1 MSNTVIIKG
10 NKHGIT
16 VVLNG
21 DDSFADLKN
30 SVREKFRQSAAFFGK
45 ADMALAFEGR
55 FLSEDQQIQLMEI
68 IQEETEMNI
77 LCIVDLDKDRDA
89 LFEAAVKTQT
99 ELHTTVMP
107 AVRQKACF
115 IREHS
120 VPDRFLNLRQV

>member
-45 ADMALAFEGR
+45 LIWHLRLKAGFVRRPADTAYGNYPGR
-55 FLSEDQQIQLMEI
+55 NRNEYFMY
-68 IQEETEMNI
+68 
-77 LCIVDLDKDRDA
+77 CR
-89 LFEAAVKTQT
+89 
-99 ELHTTVMP
+99 P
-107 AVRQKACF
+107 
-115 IREHS
+115 
-120 VPDRFLNLRQV
+120 

>member
-30 SVREKFRQSAAFFGK
+30 SVRENSDRSAAFFGK

-55 FLSEDQQIQLMEI
+55 FLSEDQQIQLIGNYPGRNRNEYFTQI
-68 IQEETEMNI
+68 I
-77 LCIVDLDKDRDA
+77 KR
-89 LFEAAVKTQT
+89 
-99 ELHTTVMP
+99 
-107 AVRQKACF
+107 
-115 IREHS
+115 
-120 VPDRFLNLRQV
+120 

>member
-45 ADMALAFEGR
+45 AVLR
-55 FLSEDQQIQLMEI
+55 
-68 IQEETEMNI
+68 
-77 LCIVDLDKDRDA
+77 
-89 LFEAAVKTQT
+89 
-99 ELHTTVMP
+99 LHTTIMP
-107 AVRQKACF
+107 AVHQKACF

>member
-1 MSNTVIIKG
+1 MRVSNTVIIKG

-55 FLSEDQQIQLMEI
+55 FLSEDTAYGNYPGRNRNEYFMY
-68 IQEETEMNI
+68 
-77 LCIVDLDKDRDA
+77 CR
-89 LFEAAVKTQT
+89 
-99 ELHTTVMP
+99 P
-107 AVRQKACF
+107 
-115 IREHS
+115 
-120 VPDRFLNLRQV
+120 

>member
-1 MSNTVIIKG
+1 MRVSNTVIIKG

-68 IQEETEMNI
+68 IQEETEM
-77 LCIVDLDKDRDA
+77 
-89 LFEAAVKTQT
+89 
-99 ELHTTVMP
+99 LH
-107 AVRQKACF
+107 
-115 IREHS
+115 
-120 VPDRFLNLRQV
+120 

>member
-45 ADMALAFEGR
+45 ADMA
-55 FLSEDQQIQLMEI
+55 Q
-68 IQEETEMNI
+68 
-77 LCIVDLDKDRDA
+77 
-89 LFEAAVKTQT
+89 
-99 ELHTTVMP
+99 
-107 AVRQKACF
+107 
-115 IREHS
+115 
-120 VPDRFLNLRQV
+120 

>member
-1 MSNTVIIKG
+1 MRVSNTVIIKG

-89 LFEAAVKTQT
+89 LFEAAVKTHRTAGRNAGHYNCTQ
-99 ELHTTVMP
+99 
-107 AVRQKACF
+107 Q
-115 IREHS
+115 
-120 VPDRFLNLRQV
+120 